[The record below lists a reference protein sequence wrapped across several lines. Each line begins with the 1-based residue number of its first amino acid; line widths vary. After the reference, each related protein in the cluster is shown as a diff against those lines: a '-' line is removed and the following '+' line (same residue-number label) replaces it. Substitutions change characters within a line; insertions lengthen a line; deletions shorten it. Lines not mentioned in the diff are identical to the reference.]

1 MRKEIKKLLVL
12 GMGLVLLQQTPLT
25 AQQDYLASQ
34 YNFNALMLNPAYA
47 GAHSY
52 VQTTAMY
59 RNQWSVEG
67 APTTQVLC
75 VDGLLEKAPIGLG
88 LMVTTDRIGI
98 TKERTLSA
106 DLSYHLRTRLGKIS
120 FGLRGGYVGYTAAL
134 DDLVVWDD
142 GDPVYDGGNVKEG
155 FLTLGFGAFFSAT
168 SGRWFGGVS
177 IPDFYASDD
186 VLRSDP
192 DVRFYK
198 RHMYAYGGGVV
209 KTPLGIE
216 LKPSIMIR
224 STEGAPLTADINLH
238 ALLMEDGPG
247 GTQVWLGVGYRTQS
261 VIVASIEV
269 ALPYNLRLG
278 YAYDFMGSGLQDALG
293 STHEI
298 QLGFNLGGQTPLIQ
312 NPRYF

>member
-12 GMGLVLLQQTPLT
+12 GMGLFLLQQTPLT

-47 GAHSY
+47 GAHNY
-52 VQTTAMY
+52 LQTTAMY

-75 VDGLLEKAPIGLG
+75 VDGLLEKMPVGLG
-88 LMVTTDRIGI
+88 LVMTTDRIGV
-98 TKERTLSA
+98 TRERTLSA
-106 DLSYHLRTRLGKIS
+106 DFSYHLRTRLGKVS
-120 FGLRGGYVGYTAAL
+120 FGLRGGYVGYTTAL
-134 DDLVVWDD
+134 DELVYWDE
-142 GDPVYDGGNVKEG
+142 GDPVYDAGNVKEG
-155 FLTLGFGAFFSAT
+155 FLTLGFGAFFAST
-168 SGRWFGGVS
+168 SGRWFGGIS
-177 IPDFYASDD
+177 IPNYYATDD

-198 RHMYAYGGGVV
+198 RHIYTYGGGVV
-209 KTPLGIE
+209 KTPIGIE
-216 LKPSIMIR
+216 LKPSILIR
-224 STEGAPLTADINLH
+224 YTEGTPIVTDINLH
-238 ALLMEDGPG
+238 ALLMEEGPG
-247 GTQVWLGVGYRTQS
+247 GTQIWLGIGYRTRS
-261 VIVASIEV
+261 VTVASIEMV
-269 ALPYNLRLG
+269 LPYNLRLG

-298 QLGFNLGGQTPLIQ
+298 LLGFNFGGQTPLIQ

>member
-1 MRKEIKKLLVL
+1 MRTVIKNLVVL
-12 GMGLVLLQQTPLT
+12 GMGLVLLQQTQIT

-52 VQTTAMY
+52 LQTTAMY

-75 VDGLLEKAPIGLG
+75 VDGLLKNAPIGIG
-88 LMVTTDRIGI
+88 VVMTTDRIGV
-98 TKERTLSA
+98 TSENTFSA
-106 DLSYHLRTRLGKIS
+106 DLSYHLRTSLGKIS
-120 FGLRGGYVGYTAAL
+120 LGLRGGYVGYSASL
-134 DDLVVWDD
+134 NELEYWDAD
-142 GDPVYDGGNVKEG
+142 DPVYEGGNVKEG

-177 IPDFYASDD
+177 IPNYYASDD

-198 RHMYAYGGGVV
+198 RHIYTYAGGVV
-209 KTPLGIE
+209 NTPLGIE
-216 LKPSIMIR
+216 LKPSILVR
-224 STEGAPLTADINLH
+224 YTEGVPLTTDINLH

-247 GTQVWLGVGYRTQS
+247 GTQVWLGVGYRTKS
-261 VIVASIEV
+261 VLLASIEI
-269 ALPYNLRLG
+269 ALPYDLRLG

-298 QLGFNLGGQTPLIQ
+298 LLGFNFGGQTPLIQ

>member
-1 MRKEIKKLLVL
+1 MRKAIKKLVVL
-12 GMGLVLLQQTPLT
+12 GMGLVLLQQTQIT

-52 VQTTAMY
+52 LQTTAMY

-75 VDGLLEKAPIGLG
+75 VDGLLKNAPIGIG
-88 LMVTTDRIGI
+88 VVMTTDRIGV
-98 TKERTLSA
+98 TSENTFSA
-106 DLSYHLRTRLGKIS
+106 DLSYHLRTSLGKIS
-120 FGLRGGYVGYTAAL
+120 LGLRGGYVGYRAAL
-134 DDLVVWDD
+134 DDLVVWDN

-177 IPDFYASDD
+177 IPNYYASDD

-198 RHMYAYGGGVV
+198 RHIYTYAGGVV
-209 KTPLGIE
+209 STPLGIE
-216 LKPSIMIR
+216 LKPSILVR
-224 STEGAPLTADINLH
+224 YTEGVPLTTDINLH

-247 GTQVWLGVGYRTQS
+247 GTQVWLGVGYRTKS
-261 VIVASIEV
+261 VLLASIEI
-269 ALPYNLRLG
+269 ALPYDLRLG
-278 YAYDFMGSGLQDALG
+278 YAYDFMGAGLQDALG

-298 QLGFNLGGQTPLIQ
+298 LLGFNFGGQTPLIQ